1 MTRVTEPAIKKNG
14 RWWTREDLILLALL
28 GALFL
33 FPGLGLVPLFD
44 RDEPRFATAA
54 RTMVETGDY
63 IVPRFNGALRPDK
76 PPLVYWLMDL
86 GYGAAGSFGEL
97 GARRPSA
104 ICGILTLLVVY
115 GMVGSRFGRLTG
127 FVSAMM
133 LGSCVLFL
141 VESRLATADGTM
153 LLFIVICMAC
163 AWQAWDAGGVG
174 GDAAA
179 GGGVAGLGGTG
190 GGVVENRLGICR
202 GQIIYWIAAGTNQ
215 H

>member
-1 MTRVTEPAIKKNG
+1 M
-14 RWWTREDLILLALL
+14 
-28 GALFL
+28 
-33 FPGLGLVPLFD
+33 
-44 RDEPRFATAA
+44 
-54 RTMVETGDY
+54 
-63 IVPRFNGALRPDK
+63 PRFNGALRPDK

-86 GYGAAGSFGEL
+86 GYGATGNFGEL
-97 GARRPSA
+97 GARLPSA

-115 GMVGSRFGRLTG
+115 GMGGSRFGRLTG

-163 AWQAWDAGGVG
+163 AWQAWDAGGDRG
-174 GDAAA
+174 AEAAGDGAA
-179 GGGVAGLGGTG
+179 GGG
-190 GGVVENRLGICR
+190 GGVGENRSDICR
-202 GQIIYWIAAGTNQ
+202 ERITYWIAAGTNR